1 MESIEIKADDWVKL
15 IEAKPELK
23 LMVENIA
30 LKRMLEEA
38 TQDKSFVEQIEEAVS
53 SGNN

>member
-1 MESIEIKADDWVKL
+1 MESIEIKAEDWVKL
-15 IEAKPELK
+15 IEANPELK

-38 TQDKSFVEQIEEAVS
+38 QQDKSFTEQIEEAVS